1 MLYCQ
6 YYCITVYLTG
16 SWSSLR
22 VEYSS
27 GDKSDTFRQ
36 AMSGDEM
43 NMTLVSLSDI
53 LEMLDVSGWSKLNQG
68 NSQNVYKDFLMESL
82 SLFRHYLLN
91 ISRAF

>member
-1 MLYCQ
+1 M
-6 YYCITVYLTG
+6 TG

-53 LEMLDVSGWSKLNQG
+53 LEILDVSGWSKLNQG
-68 NSQNVYKDFLMESL
+68 NSQNVYKNFLIEPL
-82 SLFRHYLLN
+82 LRHY
-91 ISRAF
+91 IC

>member
-6 YYCITVYLTG
+6 YYYSTVYLTV

-22 VEYSS
+22 V
-27 GDKSDTFRQ
+27 DTSDTFRQ

-53 LEMLDVSGWSKLNQG
+53 LEILDVSGWSKLNQG
-68 NSQNVYKDFLMESL
+68 NSQNVYKNFLIEPL
-82 SLFRHYLLN
+82 LRHYLLN